1 MWVSGFATLL
11 VALQLRRFLGVVWV
25 LLGKVPTAIRLIRK
39 TTTAGLNNWSRSRVC
54 FIGISLEDI
63 SIGVD

>member
-39 TTTAGLNNWSRSRVC
+39 TTTAGAEQLVSVSCLLYRDFAGRYFNR
-54 FIGISLEDI
+54 G
-63 SIGVD
+63 